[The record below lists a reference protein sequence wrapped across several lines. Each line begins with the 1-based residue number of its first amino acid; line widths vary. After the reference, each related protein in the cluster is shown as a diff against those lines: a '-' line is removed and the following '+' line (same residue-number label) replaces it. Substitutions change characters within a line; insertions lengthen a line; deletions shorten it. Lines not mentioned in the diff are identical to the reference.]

1 MLLMAV
7 FTSRKLTK
15 AILMTAANCSS
26 LQLMGSPMPYFAITR
41 NENDERGREGSEE
54 STWPMSK
61 KESY

>member
-1 MLLMAV
+1 
-7 FTSRKLTK
+7 
-15 AILMTAANCSS
+15 MTAANCSS